1 MYKTTAACTNVVKH
15 YESLHDGDLRAIG
28 LQPKLCPAGVWTIGY
43 GHALVDS
50 QGRFLRGQA
59 DRTKAY
65 QLAPAL
71 SIAQAEVI
79 LKSDLQLF
87 GKRIM
92 PGIKTDLQQHQFDAL
107 VSLAFNIGH
116 AAFLK
121 STLLKVVNANPGD
134 PTLDK
139 HFLSWR
145 FATVGGEKE
154 ELEGLIARRKTEW
167 WLYKTGKVLYF
178 N

>member
-1 MYKTTAACTNVVKH
+1 MACAEVVKH
-15 YESLHDGDLRAIG
+15 YESLHDGDLKAVG

-50 QGRFLRGQA
+50 QGYFLRGQA
-59 DRTKAY
+59 DKAKAY
-65 QLAPAL
+65 QLSPAL
-71 SIAQAEVI
+71 TIAQAEVI

-87 GKRIM
+87 AKRIIS
-92 PGIKTDLQQHQFDAL
+92 GVKVDLLPHQFDAL

-116 AAFLK
+116 TAFLN
-121 STLLKVVNANPGD
+121 SSLLKAINNDPADPG
-134 PTLDK
+134 LDRM
-139 HFLSWR
+139 FLSWR
-145 FATVGGEKE
+145 FATIGGKKQ

-167 WLYKTGKVLYF
+167 WLYRTGNVLFF